1 MIEALDPGILGPALL
16 AGLLVLA
23 THVPLGQEV
32 LKRGIIFADLAIA
45 QIAGLGVIAAASFG
59 WEAQGVAVQAV
70 AFLAALAGAGLLY
83 LAEHRFGEVQEALI
97 GALFVL
103 AATGGILLLASNPHA
118 GEHLRDLLVGQI
130 LWVEPRQ
137 LVGTCIVS
145 AVVLALWFGLPAM
158 RGQYGFYLVFA
169 LAVTAAVQLVGI
181 YLVFASLILPAL
193 ATRRLTGARKLWIGY
208 VVGITGYALGI
219 ILSALFDLATGA
231 VIVWT
236 LAAVTI
242 AAAWTTAC
250 HRPVS

>member
-1 MIEALDPGILGPALL
+1 MIEALDLGLLGPALL

-83 LAEHRFGEVQEALI
+83 LAERRFAEIQEALI

-118 GEHLRDLLVGQI
+118 GEHLKDLLVGQI

-137 LVGTCIVS
+137 LVGMFVVS
-145 AVVLALWFGLPAM
+145 VAVLFGWLRLPAL
-158 RGQYGFYLVFA
+158 RTHFGFYFLFA

-193 ATRRLTGARKLWIGY
+193 ATRRLSGAMKLWFGY
-208 VVGITGYALGI
+208 AVGTAGYALGI
-219 ILSALFDLATGA
+219 IISALFDLATGA

-236 LAAVTI
+236 LAAVAWAT
-242 AAAWTTAC
+242 AALGT
-250 HRPVS
+250 RN